1 MTMGKSKAFLV
12 AGATGMFHI
21 AIATDSGLART
32 VQLAVWDSSSL
43 IGNIG
48 TNRRVGIAA
57 NELILQSTVLFV
69 CRVVGREFTGVG
81 KPHDKPEG
89 DDVNL

>member
-1 MTMGKSKAFLV
+1 M
-12 AGATGMFHI
+12 
-21 AIATDSGLART
+21 
-32 VQLAVWDSSSL
+32 

-57 NELILQSTVLFV
+57 NELILQSTVLCM
-69 CRVVGREFTGVG
+69 CRVVGMEFTGVG